1 MKRWTHDFCLFAL
14 VTHRSLLRACVHGAR
29 DSQVTDA
36 LVLCDDVTGER
47 MTLIGHMFKSTGNTI
62 ASATF
67 DWSTLYSQKHLAGLS
82 V

>member
-1 MKRWTHDFCLFAL
+1 MLFLHEAFIQEESRKLPLARSAAEFGVSLSVCLRVKRWTHDFCLFAL

-47 MTLIGHMFKSTGNTI
+47 E
-62 ASATF
+62 
-67 DWSTLYSQKHLAGLS
+67 
-82 V
+82 